1 MRKIKEEFK
10 MKTFIK
16 YAAIGLVTY
25 FVGFYEAKYKAL
37 KVIVEKYDEANEDSQ
52 KKKEES

>member
-1 MRKIKEEFK
+1 

-16 YAAIGLVTY
+16 YAVIGLAGY

-37 KVIVEKYDEANEDSQ
+37 KAIIEKYDEVNEDSQ
-52 KKKEES
+52 KENKEES